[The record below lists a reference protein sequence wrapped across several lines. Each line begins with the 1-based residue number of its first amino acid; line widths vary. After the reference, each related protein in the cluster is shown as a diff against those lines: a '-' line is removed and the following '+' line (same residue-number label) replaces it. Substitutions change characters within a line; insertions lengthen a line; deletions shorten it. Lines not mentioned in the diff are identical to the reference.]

1 MELVLIGS
9 GNIATVLG
17 KSFYER
23 GIFIKQ
29 VYSQNIIHAQQLAN
43 QIGALAVDQLSAIS
57 PQADAYIMAVS
68 DQAIATIAASLKL
81 GDQLLVHTAGSVSQ
95 DVLSQASSN
104 YGVFWP
110 MKMIRKGQEG
120 MGSVQIVIDGS
131 SNSNKSY
138 LSNLARLIGAQV
150 AFADNVQREKLHLM
164 AVVCSNFTNH
174 LYHLAADYCKKNNLD
189 FSLLYSIISQT
200 AAGIQ
205 GENPATTQ
213 AGPAFRGDTV
223 TIEKHLM
230 LLKEEPVL
238 LDFYREFSKS
248 IQDLNRDGGK

>member
-1 MELVLIGS
+1 
-9 GNIATVLG
+9 
-17 KSFYER
+17 
-23 GIFIKQ
+23 
-29 VYSQNIIHAQQLAN
+29 VYSQNLSHAQDLAMQVGATAINQLE
-43 QIGALAVDQLSAIS
+43 AIT
-57 PQADAYIMAVS
+57 PNADAYIMAVS
-68 DQAIATIAASLKL
+68 DQAIAPIAASLQL

-95 DVLSQASSN
+95 DVLSKASTN

-120 MGSVQIVIDGS
+120 MGAVQIVIDGS
-131 SNSNKSY
+131 SNSNKSF

-174 LYHLAADYCKKNNLD
+174 LYHLAADYCKKNHLD

-200 AAGIQ
+200 AEGIQ
-205 GENPATTQ
+205 GVDPAKTQ
-213 AGPAFRGDTV
+213 AGPAFRGDFETM
-223 TIEKHLM
+223 EKHLK
-230 LLKEEPVL
+230 LLQEEPVL

-248 IQDLNRDGGK
+248 IQDKNREVGK